1 VLDIEVTLATEHW
14 LRRKRA
20 LNSWD
25 LENQD
30 CSALGEK
37 PDLLPCCPTLIPHR
51 LGWDQIWACVV
62 RGQ

>member
-1 VLDIEVTLATEHW
+1 MPKMEVTLTTEHW

-20 LNSWD
+20 SNSWD

-30 CSALGEK
+30 CTALGEK
-37 PDLLPCCPTLIPHR
+37 PNLQPHCPAQIPHS